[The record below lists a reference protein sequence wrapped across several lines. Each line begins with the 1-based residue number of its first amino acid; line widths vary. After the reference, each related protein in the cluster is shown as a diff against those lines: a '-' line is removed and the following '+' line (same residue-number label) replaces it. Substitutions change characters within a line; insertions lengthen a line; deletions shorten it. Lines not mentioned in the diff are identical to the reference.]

1 MAAIRQISV
10 FVENKKGSLVQITD
24 VLSREN
30 IDLRA
35 MSIADTQDFGILR
48 LIVSDTDKAIAVL
61 RKEKCIVTENEV
73 IGVRMQ
79 NKPGALATVVK
90 VLSEADINIEY
101 MYAFNGSTPHHSY
114 LVLRVDDND
123 KVADMLLQH
132 GIKCITEEQASEL

>member
-1 MAAIRQISV
+1 MSIRQISV
-10 FVENKKGSLVQITD
+10 FVENKKGSLVEITET
-24 VLSREN
+24 LAREN

-48 LIVSDTDKAIAVL
+48 LIVSDTDKAVDIL
-61 RKEKCIVTENEV
+61 RKENCIVSVNDV

-90 VLSEADINIEY
+90 VLDDNNINMEY

-114 LVLRVDDND
+114 LVLRVDDNER
-123 KVADMLLQH
+123 VAELLLEK
-132 GIKCITEEQASEL
+132 GIKCITEAQANEL

>member
-1 MAAIRQISV
+1 MSIRQISV
-10 FVENKKGSLVQITD
+10 FVENKKGSLVEITET
-24 VLSREN
+24 LAREN

-48 LIVSDTDKAIAVL
+48 LIVSDTDKAVDIL
-61 RKEKCIVTENEV
+61 RKEKCIVSVNDV

-90 VLSEADINIEY
+90 VLDDNNINMEY

-114 LVLRVDDND
+114 LVLRVDDNER
-123 KVADMLLQH
+123 VAELLLEK
-132 GIKCITEEQASEL
+132 GIKCITEAQANEL

>member
-1 MAAIRQISV
+1 MSIRQISV
-10 FVENKKGSLVQITD
+10 FVENKKGSLIEITET
-24 VLSREN
+24 LAREN

-48 LIVSDTDKAIAVL
+48 LIVSDTDKAVDIL
-61 RKEKCIVTENEV
+61 RKEKCIVSVNDV

-90 VLSEADINIEY
+90 VLDDNNINMEY

-114 LVLRVDDND
+114 LVLRVDDNER
-123 KVADMLLQH
+123 VAELLLEK
-132 GIKCITEEQASEL
+132 GIKCITEAQANEL